1 MVKNILDLL
10 RDLLKMSLNVP
21 DNKTGQKLR
30 FELTSESEAVDSL
43 KKYIQK
49 CYKKMNMNLLKEK
62 DY

>member
-1 MVKNILDLL
+1 
-10 RDLLKMSLNVP
+10 MSLNIP